1 MNSVTSLHQQQ
12 TPKKSRTNISPPN
25 PSRFALS
32 IHRFSNPQSST
43 LHPSTHL
50 PSPTLEN
57 SYPSLLFPLP
67 STRSNSPSPFPLP
80 LNHPLHL
87 HTDPTPH
94 RLPPTQ
100 YSQPRTLASRANPS
114 SHQSTHRSLP
124 TQHAYSLISAPRPL
138 PIVSPVGNEDPIDRS
153 HPPPPFQLVY
163 SRKRNLTY
171 TLGREERKTG
181 RKERL

>member
-67 STRSNSPSPFPLP
+67 STRSNSPSPFPSTTLSTYTQIQP
-80 LNHPLHL
+80 PTDSLQPNIPNHEPSPPAQTHPA
-87 HTDPTPH
+87 TSPPIEAYPPNTPTPSFPH
-94 RLPPTQ
+94 PGP
-100 YSQPRTLASRANPS
+100 SPS
-114 SHQSTHRSLP
+114 SHQ
-124 TQHAYSLISAPRPL
+124 
-138 PIVSPVGNEDPIDRS
+138 
-153 HPPPPFQLVY
+153 
-163 SRKRNLTY
+163 
-171 TLGREERKTG
+171 
-181 RKERL
+181 